1 MVIHH
6 GYKRSHYYMVLLFFV
21 VVITG
26 MYVVGITDI
35 FSNHPTV
42 VAPTNIS
49 TTTSDTASTT
59 QSVVV
64 KIFGTPVVGDIGV
77 GPDTKV
83 AFVTEQSGGSG
94 TFYYAVAFMKVVDKY
109 VNTNQILLGDRIA
122 PQGIDIS
129 NHIASFNFCDR
140 KADEPFTVKPSM
152 CVTKRFDIVEDT
164 LTEVIP

>member
-1 MVIHH
+1 
-6 GYKRSHYYMVLLFFV
+6 MVLLFFV